1 LCVSFHSVLD
11 QKYSDWN
18 ELENRLIEIES
29 ENERGKAFED
39 FVYLFL
45 DLKRDL
51 YNIEELYQENEI
63 PTKYRRKLNLESTDY
78 GVDGLIVSRDGDLYA
93 YQVKFR
99 SDRND
104 TPSHRELSKFYTEG
118 SKSSQLY
125 VITNAY
131 DIASSIKKKEKIH
144 FLSSEQFDDLEEDFF
159 ERLHS
164 RVEGEKTERTLY
176 DPYDFQEEIIND
188 VVDGFK
194 QNDRGKLIA
203 ACGTGKT
210 LMSLWISERLDTD
223 TVLFVA
229 PSLALV
235 RQTIDEWTSQASEEQ
250 KFDYL
255 AVCSDSSVD
264 AGEDHWELPIED
276 VDIPVSTDQN
286 EVNEFIEKDHNY
298 KKVVFSTYHSLDRV
312 MDAIDDSDDFS
323 FDLTIFD
330 EAHRTAGTSKSDMF
344 SLGLSND
351 NIPSKRR
358 LFMTATERLVT
369 PQAKSYVENN
379 TENTV
384 FSMDDKDRYGDIFA
398 KLNFGKAIEK
408 GVISDYEIVT
418 SFVKEEE
425 LFDYLSEESHVKTII
440 EDQEVAVDSEIL
452 YKQLVMAK
460 SYENLSISKVFSF
473 HNLIKSSKAFSK
485 GSGNEKVSLNSIVN
499 EITDINEGIFA
510 EHIDGSMRSSKRR
523 RIFDEFEDANLG
535 LISNARCL
543 TEGVDVPKVDCTYFA
558 DPKQSIIDIVQ
569 ASGRALRKTKDDK
582 EDKAYLL
589 IPVLIPEGTDPEEIP
604 EKADLDQLFNV
615 IQAMRDQD
623 DRIEE
628 WVNEVNWG
636 QATASGGSSNN
647 GPVINIPDYPDID
660 VQELKDS
667 IELKISE
674 NIPEPQKKKFT
685 KVSRE
690 DEDRSSNFT
699 RKMRPLGDY
708 DIGSYKN
715 LIDSTL
721 EKFESD
727 SSSLPTSKVNEDD
740 NNARSHTLRI
750 GLIEK
755 DENGDNKLSELG
767 KQYKMG
773 DISFSPLFKEQ
784 LLKFNWKEYGKWDTQ
799 PYLSIM
805 RVLKQTK
812 ELTQLEFVYGPYA
825 MEKSGEKFVSQALN
839 RIEHIRN
846 NYPKIEKLNE
856 SNQKKALAELNER
869 FGLNFSYK
877 DVWSTRTTT
886 YNQHRYYRKQLGS
899 YDFIDQ
905 NTDRIKI
912 VDEEKLENVLDW
924 YSENKDERSYH
935 DRIESNYWMN

>member
-1 LCVSFHSVLD
+1 MSFHSVLE
-11 QKYSDWN
+11 QKYFDWS
-18 ELENRLIEIES
+18 ELENRLIKIES
-29 ENERGKAFED
+29 ENERGNAFED

-63 PTKYRRKLNLESTDY
+63 PTNYRRKLNLESTDY
-78 GVDGLIVSRDGDLYA
+78 GVDGLIVSRDGDLYT

-99 SDRND
+99 SNRND

-144 FLSSEQFDDLEEDFF
+144 FLSSEQFDDLGEDFF

-164 RVEGEKTERTLY
+164 KVEGEKTERTLY
-176 DPYDFQEEIIND
+176 EPYDFQDEIITD

-194 QNDRGKLIA
+194 RNDRGKLIA

-210 LMSLWISERLDTD
+210 LMSLWISERLNTD

-235 RQTIDEWTSQASEEQ
+235 RQTIDEWTNQTSEEQ

-264 AGEDHWELPIED
+264 AGEDHWELPID
-276 VDIPVSTDQN
+276 DIDIPVSTDQEDVKN
-286 EVNEFIEKDHNY
+286 FIEKDHNY

-312 MDAIDDSDDFS
+312 MNAIGRSDNFS
-323 FDLTIFD
+323 FDLTVFD

-344 SLGLSND
+344 SLGLSD
-351 NIPSKRR
+351 ENIPSKKR

-384 FSMDDKDRYGDIFA
+384 FSMDDQEKYGDVFA
-398 KLNFGKAIEK
+398 RLNFGNAIDK

-425 LFDYLSEESHVKTII
+425 LASYISDNSHVETII
-440 EDQEVAVDSEIL
+440 ENEEVAVDSEIL

-460 SYENLSISKVFSF
+460 SFEELPISKVFSF
-473 HNLIKSSKAFSK
+473 HSLINSSKAFSK
-485 GSGNEKVSLNSIVN
+485 GSGNEKVSLNKIVEEVT
-499 EITDINEGIFA
+499 EIDENIYV
-510 EHIDGSMRSSKRR
+510 EHIDGSMKSSIRR

-569 ASGRALRKTKDDK
+569 ASGRALRKTKSGEK
-582 EDKAYLL
+582 NKAYLL
-589 IPVLIPEGTDPEEIP
+589 IPVIIPAGTDPNKIP
-604 EKADLDQLFNV
+604 EEADLDQLFNV

-623 DRIEE
+623 SRIEE

-636 QATASGGSSNN
+636 QATGG
-647 GPVINIPDYPDID
+647 GGGGGKEPILNIPKYPDVD
-660 VQELKDS
+660 VQKLKDN

-674 NIPEPQKKKFT
+674 NIPEPRKKKFK

-690 DEDRSSNFT
+690 DEDRSSSFT

-708 DIGSYKN
+708 GLESYKS

-721 EKFESD
+721 EKFEPEGIT
-727 SSSLPTSKVNEDD
+727 LTTSEVNEDD
-740 NNARSHTLRI
+740 NNARSHTLRL

-755 DENGDNKLSELG
+755 DENEDNKLSELG
-767 KQYKMG
+767 KQYKKSN
-773 DISFSPLFKEQ
+773 IEFSPLFKEQ
-784 LLKFNWKEYGKWDTQ
+784 LLRFNWSDYGKWNTQ

-805 RVLKQTK
+805 KILEQTN
-812 ELTQLEFVYGPYA
+812 ELTQLEFVYGPYS
-825 MEKSGEKFVSQALN
+825 MNNSGEKALLQAIN
-839 RIEHIRN
+839 RIEYIRN
-846 NYPKIEKLNE
+846 NYPKIDKLNE
-856 SNQKKALAELNER
+856 KNQKKALNELNAK
-869 FGLNFSYK
+869 FGLEFSYK
-877 DVWSTRTTT
+877 DVWSNRTAI
-886 YNQHRYYRKQLGS
+886 YNQHRYYRNQLAS
-899 YDFIDQ
+899 YGFIDE
-905 NTDRIKI
+905 NPDLITVTDNS
-912 VDEEKLENVLDW
+912 KLKMSLDW
-924 YSENKDERSYH
+924 YEKNKERRNYT
-935 DRIESNYWMN
+935 DKIRSNYWTN